1 MAVRSRAGTREE
13 RRARIE
19 RTALR
24 LFRERGFD
32 RVTVEDVCAAAEV
45 APATFYRH
53 FGTKEDVV
61 LAYRG
66 DFAAAMA
73 RAIEAGAAEPES
85 TRLAVVVLDFA
96 TYLESQRDVLALR
109 DAIVLGHPRLLQLT
123 VAMQRDLEGVL
134 AAGLARLR
142 GLAEPG
148 APELLEAGVGMLV
161 LRLAVRAWR
170 SGGQAS
176 LAESTR
182 AAFSRLQ
189 ALCLDTDLSG
199 TPREDPG
206 EPAGLRRPET
216 QSDG

>member
-109 DAIVLGHPRLLQLT
+109 DAIV
-123 VAMQRDLEGVL
+123 
-134 AAGLARLR
+134 
-142 GLAEPG
+142 
-148 APELLEAGVGMLV
+148 
-161 LRLAVRAWR
+161 
-170 SGGQAS
+170 
-176 LAESTR
+176 
-182 AAFSRLQ
+182 
-189 ALCLDTDLSG
+189 
-199 TPREDPG
+199 
-206 EPAGLRRPET
+206 
-216 QSDG
+216 